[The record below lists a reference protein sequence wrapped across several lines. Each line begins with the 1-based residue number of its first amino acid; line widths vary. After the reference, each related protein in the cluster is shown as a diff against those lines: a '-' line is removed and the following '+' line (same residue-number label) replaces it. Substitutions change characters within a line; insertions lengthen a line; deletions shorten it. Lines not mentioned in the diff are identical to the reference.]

1 MQHIYHVIISL
12 MAINK
17 NVTLS
22 IEQAT
27 TLGSCLPLL
36 PQGMVL
42 PSGKELLWV
51 QIILSVLFKGKCSF
65 LKCS

>member
-1 MQHIYHVIISL
+1 M

-17 NVTLS
+17 NATLS
-22 IEQAT
+22 IEQAI

-36 PQGMVL
+36 PQGMLL

-51 QIILSVLFKGKCSF
+51 QITLSVLFKGKCSF